1 MPADQND
8 DTRAG
13 LTGSSEEP
21 TLVEMFKSVLTELR
35 DLKQTVAPLVEP
47 VYEDERDDNVE
58 QDDGELTAAG
68 VGEGATGKKPTEKAS
83 GSKLLAEIVQELD
96 ISEKTGDEVDEGLAK
111 LMDGLLKDKL
121 QEDKVQTRIE
131 KYPRPGNVKGLRTPR
146 VNPLIWSQIPAPVRT
161 SDSKSQKSQNALVAS
176 IVAMIKATNLV
187 LEQEEDDAKSEGQS
201 CSVNIDRCHNIGHAM
216 SRRQA
221 MKKDLH
227 RDYSAL
233 CTSTTIPPTSEYL
246 FGDLSKLTKDISD
259 ANKLAKKVRPQQARA
274 HGRKYGSSSQRNQG
288 YQGNRRYPP
297 YTRPRNDFL
306 KEGGRNE
313 TKLMPITPA
322 TKVCTKQTTAD
333 SKDTALFNNQPRFRA
348 GQIVSALSEWR
359 AITSD
364 PTILEFVTG
373 VKI

>member
-68 VGEGATGKKPTEKAS
+68 VGEGATGKKPS

-131 KYPRPGNVKGLRTPR
+131 KYPRPGNVEGLRTPR

-216 SRRQA
+216 FSRYEFVEVPGDEER
-221 MKKDLH
+221 
-227 RDYSAL
+227 
-233 CTSTTIPPTSEYL
+233 PTSRL
-246 FGDLSKLTKDISD
+246 FCPLYFNYNPSNLRVLVWQLGI
-259 ANKLAKKVRPQQARA
+259 
-274 HGRKYGSSSQRNQG
+274 
-288 YQGNRRYPP
+288 YP
-297 YTRPRNDFL
+297 N
-306 KEGGRNE
+306 
-313 TKLMPITPA
+313 
-322 TKVCTKQTTAD
+322 
-333 SKDTALFNNQPRFRA
+333 
-348 GQIVSALSEWR
+348 
-359 AITSD
+359 
-364 PTILEFVTG
+364 
-373 VKI
+373 